1 MTDDGP
7 TLPEPKEVEYHPVT
21 GVPEEFHDY
30 LHKDSEEF
38 KKLKAFKE
46 SGASEGADKGTKT
59 SPEVWAYSTHISRS
73 LGMPNRPVKL
83 RYAVQCLK

>member
-7 TLPEPKEVEYHPVT
+7 TAPEPKEVEYHPVT

-46 SGASEGADKGTKT
+46 SGASEVAEKVAKT
-59 SPEVWAYSTHISRS
+59 SLEVRV
-73 LGMPNRPVKL
+73 L
-83 RYAVQCLK
+83 